1 MKAAA
6 LVARSDSYSDD
17 GLCVINDLITPD
29 VTRLM
34 MRYVQVVEQAGE
46 VETDQQVPGS
56 LRRYGLS
63 GFEALLD
70 LCVPAVSAAVGE
82 PVIPTYSFFRMYKK
96 GQGLTAHR
104 DRPAC
109 EHSATLHLGASE
121 PCRWPISLKTRSGP
135 TEAVVLRP
143 GDAAIYRG
151 DELLHWRDP
160 LPADWYAQV
169 FLHFVSESG
178 PHADQI
184 LDGRPHLAA
193 ERYP

>member
-1 MKAAA
+1 MKSAA
-6 LVARSDSYSDD
+6 LVARSDDYERD
-17 GLCVINDLITPD
+17 GVCVIQDLVTPD

-34 MRYVQVVEQAGE
+34 LRYVDVLEMAGD

-56 LRRYGLS
+56 LRRYAPL

-70 LCVPAVSAAVGE
+70 LCAPAVSAAVGE
-82 PVIPTYSFFRMYKK
+82 RVVPTYSFVRVYKR

-121 PCRWPISLKTRSGP
+121 PCRWPISLRTRSGS
-135 TEAVVLRP
+135 TESVVLRP

-160 LPADWYAQV
+160 LPVDWYAQV

-178 PHADQI
+178 PHADQRM
-184 LDGRPHLAA
+184 DGRDHLGA
-193 ERYP
+193 ERRS